1 MLHTGGIEKRKDAN
15 IFNMFKE
22 NLKNLMNKIYLFAK
36 LSFKTG
42 GGKDFFFFIFIGS
55 AAQVTRN
62 NQRFSLMNPAGSSPT
77 QKSFCSSLYFFLQ
90 IRRQ

>member
-15 IFNMFKE
+15 IFNMLKE

-42 GGKDFFFFIFIGS
+42 GGKDFFFFSFLLGQLPKSHATIRGS
-55 AAQVTRN
+55 V
-62 NQRFSLMNPAGSSPT
+62 S
-77 QKSFCSSLYFFLQ
+77 
-90 IRRQ
+90 